1 MVEFVKPTDEM
12 IKYIADNMRAA
23 DALEVW
29 EMSGQTPIVSI
40 EKGLKLSR
48 YSSVALVNGI
58 PCAVFGLVI
67 VDILT
72 GTGVPWL
79 LGTDYAVK
87 HRRVFLENCKQGLDQ
102 MLQTCPN
109 LFNYVHAENKISV
122 RWLKYMG
129 FTIEDPVPMGRN
141 GAMFHKF
148 SIGDCSN
155 V

>member
-1 MVEFVKPTDEM
+1 MVKFVKPNDED
-12 IKYIADNMRAA
+12 IKYIAENMRGA

-29 EMSGQTPIVSI
+29 EMSRHTPLQSI
-40 EKGLKLSR
+40 EEGLKLSKF
-48 YSSVALVNGI
+48 SSVAVINGT

-79 LGTDYAVK
+79 LGTDYAVQQK
-87 HRRVFLENCKQGLDQ
+87 RVFLKYCKQGLYQ
-102 MLQTCPN
+102 MLCTCPN
-109 LFNYVHAENKISV
+109 LFNYVHAENRISV

-129 FTIEDPVPMGRN
+129 FKVEKALPIGAN
-141 GAMFHKF
+141 GALFHKF

>member
-1 MVEFVKPTDEM
+1 MVNFVKPNDEI

-29 EMSGQTPIVSI
+29 EMSRHTPLQSI
-40 EKGLKLSR
+40 QEGLAISK
-48 YSSVALVNGI
+48 YSTVAVINDI
-58 PCAVFGLVI
+58 PCAVFGLAV

-87 HRRVFLENCKQGLDQ
+87 QHRVFLNHTKQGLSQ
-102 MLQTCPN
+102 MLNVCPN

-129 FTIEDPVPMGRN
+129 FNIEKELPIGMD

-148 SIGDCSN
+148 SIGDCN